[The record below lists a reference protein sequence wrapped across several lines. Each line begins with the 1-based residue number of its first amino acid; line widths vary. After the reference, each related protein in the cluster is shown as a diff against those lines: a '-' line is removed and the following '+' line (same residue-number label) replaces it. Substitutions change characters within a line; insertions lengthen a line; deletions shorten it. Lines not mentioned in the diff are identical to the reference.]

1 MSDFNQGVI
10 AEFRANA
17 GKVGGYF
24 ADRDMV
30 LLTTTGAKTGKQTTI
45 PLVYL
50 NDPESGRMF
59 IIASKG
65 GAPTHPAWYHNLLAN
80 PQATIE
86 VGPERYTVRAT
97 DTAGAERDRLFA
109 YTVEQMPGFGDYQR
123 NTTRII
129 PVLYL
134 DPIG

>member
-10 AEFRANA
+10 EEFRANA

-24 ADRDMV
+24 ADRNMV
-30 LLTTTGAKTGKQTTI
+30 LLTTTGAKTGKQTTV

-50 NDPESGRMF
+50 TDNGRMF

-65 GAPTHPAWYHNLLAN
+65 GAPTHPAWYHNLVVN
-80 PQATIE
+80 PDATIE
-86 VGPERYTVRAT
+86 VGNERYHVRASIT
-97 DTAGAERDRLFA
+97 KGEERDRLFA
-109 YTVEQMPGFGDYQR
+109 YTVEQIPGFGDYQR
-123 NTTRII
+123 DTTRVI
-129 PVLYL
+129 PVIYL